1 MRILACL
8 DLSQYAT
15 SVTDHAAWVAGRLGE
30 GVELLHVIQHRDA
43 VAKRKD
49 LSGALG
55 LGAKS
60 TLMEELVSI
69 EETQARL
76 AREQG
81 EQLLANAKD
90 RLAEKNVAEVEA
102 HMLHGDIVDTIIE
115 REAAADLVVIG
126 KRGASADFARTHLGS
141 KIERVVRQSGRP
153 VLVANREFA
162 AIEKVLVAF
171 DNSAAT
177 RKAVAMAATSPLFEG
192 VTAHLVMV
200 GGDEPA
206 AQSGYDWACEMLGE
220 RLGSHERMTGE
231 VEGALIAEAGRLDAD
246 MILMGAYGHST
257 WRQLFMGS
265 TTAAILRGVALPV
278 LLFRS

>member
-15 SVTDHAAWVAGRLGE
+15 SVTDYAAWVSGRLGE
-30 GVELLHVIQHRDA
+30 GVELLHVIQRRDA

-60 TLMEELVSI
+60 NLMEELVSI

-81 EQLLANAKD
+81 ERLLANAKE
-90 RLAEKNVAEVEA
+90 RLAEKNVDDVEA

-115 REAAADLVVIG
+115 READADLVVIG

-141 KIERVVRQSGRP
+141 KIERVVRQSDRP
-153 VLVANREFA
+153 VLVANRAFA
-162 AIEKVLVAF
+162 PIEKTLIAF

-177 RKAVAMAATSPLFEG
+177 RKAVAMAATSALFEG

-220 RLGSHERMTGE
+220 RLGSHERMTGD
-231 VEGALIAEAGRLDAD
+231 VEGALIAEASRLDAD

-257 WRQLFMGS
+257 WRQMFMGS
-265 TTAAILRGVALPV
+265 TTAAILRGVTLPV